1 MIPVLPASRSLKFLL
16 ICPISESASHHFL
29 HFGPFSESASHQSRS
44 MERGKEEEFA
54 CKIAEGAKGI
64 KCEGEEKD
72 MGRVKVGD
80 DGFVTKFSMS
90 CFVVRLVY
98 KCGR

>member
-1 MIPVLPASRSLKFLL
+1 MRGGGKAIVGPRRS
-16 ICPISESASHHFL
+16 
-29 HFGPFSESASHQSRS
+29 GGRG
-44 MERGKEEEFA
+44 MMVRGKEEEFT
-54 CKIAEGAKGI
+54 CEIAKGTERI

-90 CFVVRLVY
+90 CFIVRLVY